1 MDDKH
6 FDFGKVINMLFPVIV
21 AVIGWLLSQLT
32 KLNEKVQNLESKMP
46 ILITPSGQPTD
57 SPISAEARYK
67 LRDELTGKINDLAVR
82 VKLLEK
88 VTEGK

>member
-6 FDFGKVINMLFPVIV
+6 FDFGKIINMLFPVLV
-21 AVIGWLLSQLT
+21 AAIGWLLSQISTLT
-32 KLNEKVQNLESKMP
+32 LKVQDLEGKMP
-46 ILITPSGQPTD
+46 ILITSSGTPTD

-67 LRDELTGKINDLAVR
+67 LREELTKQINDLAVR
-82 VKLLEK
+82 VRILEK